1 MTQVFFYHGASDK
14 IAAACALIQG
24 AWKQRKPL
32 VVYAPEKSQ
41 SDSVDRILWTRDP
54 LSFIPHCRADAPLA
68 AETPILIAEHLDNTD
83 LLAAHERLM
92 NLSNQLPPGYHNFG
106 RLIEVV
112 SQDEE
117 ERQAAR
123 RRVHHYKE
131 QGCEVQFFD
140 LSNR

>member
-1 MTQVFFYHGASDK
+1 LTQVFFYHGASDK

-32 VVYAPEKSQ
+32 LVYAPEKSQ
-41 SDSVDRILWTRDP
+41 ADSVDRLLWTRDP
-54 LSFIPHCRADAPLA
+54 LSFIPHCCADSALA
-68 AETPILIAEHLDNTD
+68 SETPILIAERLDNPN

-92 NLSNQLPPGYHNFG
+92 NLSNELPPGYPRFG

-112 SQDEE
+112 SQDEV

>member
-14 IAAACALIQG
+14 LAAACALIQG

-32 VVYAPEKSQ
+32 LIYAPEKSQ
-41 SDSVDRILWTRDP
+41 ADSVDRMLWARDP
-54 LSFIPHCRADAPLA
+54 LSFVPHCRIDSALA
-68 AETPILIAEHLDNTD
+68 SETPILIAERLENRNFPSG
-83 LLAAHERLM
+83 HERLM
-92 NLSNQLPPGYHNFG
+92 NLSNTLPPGYAQFQ

-112 SQDEE
+112 SQDDE

-131 QGCEVQFFD
+131 QGCDVQFFD